1 MSLTSLPGELLW
13 SHVVGFLPPP
23 APRALNETCKAL
35 RNVAPSASLTAAWL
49 AKWYSGGE
57 SLLQAARVCSPASH
71 STLVLR
77 QLVNEHGHGDNLTA
91 ALDASSRRTLLHIA
105 ALRGHTDAVA
115 YVLATAAA
123 AVGAEGIAEGPNP
136 EWLNAVDRGGATA
149 LGLACLAGHI
159 EVVRLLLAQPGVE
172 ANVRTGR
179 LIRDEARPASA
190 SAAAAAAATAAAAT
204 AAAVTAA
211 AAAAAI
217 ATAAAT
223 AAAAA
228 GLGDPRIDAAS
239 ARAALA
245 GAALADFMRSHSAMH
260 EDDDQAD
267 NGDSEA
273 PSDDDSGLQV
283 SVPFPCST

>member
-115 YVLATAAA
+115 YVLATAAT
-123 AVGAEGIAEGPNP
+123 AVGAEGVAAGPNP

-149 LGLACLAGHI
+149 LGLACMAGHV
-159 EVVRLLLAQPGVE
+159 EVVRVLLAQPGVD

-179 LIRDEARPASA
+179 LIRDGVRPA
-190 SAAAAAAATAAAAT
+190 SAAAAAAATAAAA
-204 AAAVTAA
+204 
-211 AAAAAI
+211 I
-217 ATAAAT
+217 AAAAT

-228 GLGDPRIDAAS
+228 AAAAATAAAAAAAVLGDPRADAAS
-239 ARAALA
+239 AGAALA
-245 GAALADFMRSHSAMH
+245 GAALADFMRSLSAMH

-267 NGDSEA
+267 DGDSEA
-273 PSDDDSGLQV
+273 LSDDDSGLQV